1 MTDYNRR
8 AFHVAM
14 QLLSEPIQHD
24 AIMSGLLVHVHA
36 DADGLFTYEELLHIR
51 PNQQCR
57 KISKQW
63 RPARAG

>member
-8 AFHVAM
+8 AFHVGM

-36 DADGLFTYEELLHIR
+36 DELFTYAELLHIR
-51 PNQQCR
+51 PHQKCK
-57 KISKQW
+57 KISKQF
-63 RPARAG
+63 RPARAE